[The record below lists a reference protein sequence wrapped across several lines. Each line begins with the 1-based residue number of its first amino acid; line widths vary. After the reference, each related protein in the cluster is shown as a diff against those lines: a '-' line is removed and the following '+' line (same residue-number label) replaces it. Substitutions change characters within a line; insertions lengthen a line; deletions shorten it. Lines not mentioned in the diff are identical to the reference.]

1 MRWRKE
7 NDLLVCVSRCAFR
20 VSVYVRVCLYARRE
34 IAGGDDDTRVVHDDD
49 EEERMS
55 TEPVAPEE
63 VQAVL
68 SALRLFLVA
77 ARI

>member
-1 MRWRKE
+1 MEERERPSCLCKP
-7 NDLLVCVSRCAFR
+7 LCIPRVCIRAR
-20 VSVYVRVCLYARRE
+20 VSVCASRNC
-34 IAGGDDDTRVVHDDD
+34 GGDDDTRVVHDDD

-77 ARI
+77 AKI